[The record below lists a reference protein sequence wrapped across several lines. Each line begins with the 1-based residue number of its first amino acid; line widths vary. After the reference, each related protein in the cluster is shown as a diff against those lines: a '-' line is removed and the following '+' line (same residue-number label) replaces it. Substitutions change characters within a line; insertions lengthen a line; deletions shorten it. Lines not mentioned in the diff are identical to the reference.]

1 MARAAG
7 AVKTGGVDQR
17 AVFRGL
23 QQDAAVV
30 AAARIAVLGHREGDE
45 HRGAGDPL
53 PDQPERGQ
61 DLVEG
66 GERLK
71 EKFPRAELQKPFRDR
86 QVVPGGGFRIVA
98 ADIREDARAGFFSR
112 PFRERPARLDY
123 PGELLRVGKGNG
135 VCGKGIRFDRAR
147 PRREILPMDTQDG
160 VGRSE
165 VGKLAGGFIP
175 REGIIIGAERA
186 VKEQR
191 PGRIKRHGRSNF
203 PYQDMI
209 PVDCSISRRKFPV
222 PG

>member
-30 AAARIAVLGHREGDE
+30 AAARIAVLGHREGDV

-71 EKFPRAELQKPFRDR
+71 EEFPRAELQEPFRDR
-86 QVVPGGGFRIVA
+86 QIVPGGGFRVVS
-98 ADIREDARAGFFSR
+98 ADIREDARAGFFGR
-112 PFRERPARLDY
+112 LFRERPAAAITRESCSGSGRETGFAAKVFVLTARAPAARYSRWMRRTVSGEVRLASSQGASS
-123 PGELLRVGKGNG
+123 PV
-135 VCGKGIRFDRAR
+135 
-147 PRREILPMDTQDG
+147 RE
-160 VGRSE
+160 
-165 VGKLAGGFIP
+165 
-175 REGIIIGAERA
+175 
-186 VKEQR
+186 
-191 PGRIKRHGRSNF
+191 
-203 PYQDMI
+203 
-209 PVDCSISRRKFPV
+209 
-222 PG
+222 